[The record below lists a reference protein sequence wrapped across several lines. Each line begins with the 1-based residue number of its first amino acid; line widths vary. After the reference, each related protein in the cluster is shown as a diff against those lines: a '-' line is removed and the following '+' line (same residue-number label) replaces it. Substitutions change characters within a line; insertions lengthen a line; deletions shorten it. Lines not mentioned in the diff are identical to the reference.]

1 MKKIY
6 GKIKKEYQ
14 KISSLL
20 KLTLFFE
27 AILVVSLVL
36 MMGFTTKRF
45 SALLREKEIELGEKR
60 LESLADFAQEEY
72 NRFYSLRNYIHNS
85 EIHMIMSKISR
96 DEQEAYEYKNI
107 QDISVFFSG
116 IGYAD
121 ENISDVILVSVYG
134 NVYSYTRQASYEVN
148 PGYPFLEDE
157 DIKEFI
163 SSQEDMEIKYVD
175 PTKYCIRERE
185 AVVSY
190 MGKIYDASL
199 FPQKNLV
206 GIYMINIPLTCFEEI
221 RGSTSAVSQGDLYLL
236 NREKEV
242 LYCSDASRCGE
253 RAELK
258 REDKGIHMM
267 SKNLGSSGL
276 EACYVLTEELL
287 LSQIIHMK
295 RQVMG
300 VVAFAIIIT
309 MILGY
314 LLYNIFQ
321 KKVTIL
327 LKSMQEL
334 QQGNFQT
341 RLPVDSQDEI
351 GRISESFNEMC
362 EKLNAYV
369 EHVYKAE
376 IQRKNA
382 EINALQTQINPH
394 FLYNTL
400 ESIKSKAIVN
410 HDEDTASMIAIL
422 GNLFRWISRTGEKT
436 ISLEKELEY
445 IRNYLQLQSYRYNR
459 KLEVSIEVEENF
471 LDELIPKLILQP
483 LVENAVKHALDG
495 VCRDKL
501 IGIQVRKKE
510 DILEITVYDNG
521 IGISA
526 EKLQEIKEE
535 LRVAENQD
543 EFESIGLKNVNQ
555 RLRLMYGPEYG
566 LQINS
571 IAEYGTAVKIRI
583 PVSESGE
590 GKVV

>member
-1 MKKIY
+1 MKKLY
-6 GKIKKEYQ
+6 RKIKKEYQ
-14 KISSLL
+14 KLSSLL

-27 AILVVSLVL
+27 AILVISLVL
-36 MMGFTTKRF
+36 IMGFTTKRF
-45 SALLREKEIELGEKR
+45 SEILREKEIELGIKR
-60 LESLADFAQEEY
+60 METLADFAQEEY

-85 EIHMIMSKISR
+85 EIHMIMAKISR

-148 PGYPFLEDE
+148 PGYRFLEDE
-157 DIKEFI
+157 EIAAFLQ
-163 SSQEDMEIKYVD
+163 SEDDMQIKYVD

-199 FPQKNLV
+199 FPQKILV
-206 GIYMINIPLTCFEEI
+206 GIYMINIPLSCFDEI
-221 RGSTSAVSQGDLYLL
+221 QNSASGISEGELYLL
-236 NREKEV
+236 NREEEV
-242 LYCSDASRCGE
+242 LYCSNLSYCGG
-253 RAELK
+253 RADMEK
-258 REDKGIHMM
+258 DGADVHMM
-267 SKNLGSSGL
+267 SKNLGSSGMR
-276 EACYVLTEELL
+276 ACYVLTEKLL
-287 LSQIIHMK
+287 LSQVMIVK
-295 RQVMG
+295 RQVGG
-300 VVAFAIIIT
+300 VLILALVIT
-309 MILGY
+309 TSLGY
-314 LLYNIFQ
+314 LLYHMFQ
-321 KKVTIL
+321 KKVTVL
-327 LKSMQEL
+327 LNSMQEL

-341 RLPVDSQDEI
+341 RLPVDAQDEI

-369 EHVYKAE
+369 ERVYKAE

-382 EINALQTQINPH
+382 EINTLQTQINPH

-400 ESIKSKAIVN
+400 ESIKSTAIMN
-410 HDEDTASMIAIL
+410 HDEDAAAMIAIL

-445 IRNYLQLQSYRYNR
+445 IRNYLLLQSYRYNR
-459 KLEVSIEVEENF
+459 KLEVSIDVEEDY
-471 LDELIPKLILQP
+471 LDEMIPKLILQP
-483 LVENAVKHALDG
+483 LIENAVKHALDG
-495 VCRDKL
+495 VCRDRL

-510 DILEITVYDNG
+510 EILEITVYDNG
-521 IGISA
+521 IGIST

-535 LRVAENQD
+535 LQTAQNQD

-566 LQINS
+566 LSINS

-590 GKVV
+590 R